1 MLFAGLQSQHVA
13 GLLLAA
19 FLDRLPDKS
28 SRQEAHILLF
38 RRRETKGRTAVTHGV
53 AKAHQLTYGNIGS
66 VLTWGSQHAQRC
78 RFGDIGNKN
87 SLSLVSDWLNSSHIL
102 NAAEEIGLLDD
113 YR

>member
-19 FLDRLPDKS
+19 FLNRPPERSPRK
-28 SRQEAHILLF
+28 EAHILLF
-38 RRRETKGRTAVTHGV
+38 RRHETKGRAAVTHGV
-53 AKAHQLTYGNIGS
+53 AKAHQFTYGNIGS
-66 VLTWGSQHAQRC
+66 VLAWGSQHAQRG

-102 NAAEEIGLLDD
+102 NAAEE
-113 YR
+113 